1 MTDTT
6 QMGVTL
12 IENGQNDKEDAM
24 NLALNR
30 IEDFLTES
38 LTLDFTSADITLTSD
53 QFRTAVQFDCENVS
67 VARALTVPAL
77 AKLFVVSADSGNS
90 ADVTVTRGSTTEAV
104 SAGETKIFY
113 TDGTTNGLVVGS
125 GSGGGGGIADPYADV
140 LTESTTTRTLALTD
154 ANKYIRCTN
163 ASATT
168 VTVAPQS
175 SVTWADDT
183 ELYVYQAGAGQVTIA
198 PGSVA

>member
-6 QMGVTL
+6 QIGVTL

-77 AKLFVVSADSGNS
+77 AKLFVVSADSGN
-90 ADVTVTRGSTTEAV
+90 
-104 SAGETKIFY
+104 
-113 TDGTTNGLVVGS
+113 
-125 GSGGGGGIADPYADV
+125 P
-140 LTESTTTRTLALTD
+140 
-154 ANKYIRCTN
+154 C
-163 ASATT
+163 
-168 VTVAPQS
+168 
-175 SVTWADDT
+175 
-183 ELYVYQAGAGQVTIA
+183 
-198 PGSVA
+198 